1 MNNDYLN
8 YINNND
14 YPDINNKIWIT
25 ELPNSNYLIHYLAEQ
40 NNDFLLEVIKKYP
53 MLILKR
59 NTDGK
64 FINHILAA
72 REYYTL
78 LIMYLKEAINSI
90 DLLDVRNNHILHYVV
105 INDSVLKEL
114 FSLFPKISINIT
126 NRNATSPL
134 LNSIIYENLSSFK
147 LLLKNKAKLHLPN
160 NKETVST
167 CIIKTFDG
175 KLDKCQPWFEVAMKY
190 GENINNDNGLAE
202 IPLQLVYSVEQFD
215 TFDFLVKNGAD
226 INNGGTRKQYL
237 IFDMIMNKKWELI
250 NKFSKLINFNIKNLS
265 MNSILHEYLSEYDE
279 VNEIITIMELM
290 DDLNDSNINGETVF
304 HIMSPDI
311 ILQLKSVLSKK
322 YINLWIK
329 NLNNVAVIDLW
340 KKSKKF
346 IDLIEIWKKGVI
358 HNKEKYPKL
367 FNLVKHNKNVLDI
380 RLTNQNDFRFINVSN
395 IKNNIYS
402 AFIDNLIIYVFIV
415 IKKHK
420 KKMFIPLKKKE
431 LNVKITNFDSSEAR
445 IIKYRIITKEA
456 LTSKLDCFIEY
467 HNPDTYFCPKLPHSF
482 PKKKLTFY
490 VLSLINSNMN
500 HTNIIIID
508 GFNNIIERFD
518 PEGYNINDEVLD
530 NWVMKKFNKYNSFKY
545 YTNNK
550 NYNANL
556 FQLIELALQDE
567 RPGDPVGF
575 CSAWSLWY
583 LEMRIMNPLIHPNEL
598 YLKTLNEISKLKIS
612 IREYI
617 RNYANSLVK
626 ERNPLISK
634 IIGKHS
640 INKDFFSDEDNYKI
654 KSYIDKQFNSKR
666 I

>member
-1 MNNDYLN
+1 
-8 YINNND
+8 
-14 YPDINNKIWIT
+14 
-25 ELPNSNYLIHYLAEQ
+25 
-40 NNDFLLEVIKKYP
+40 
-53 MLILKR
+53 
-59 NTDGK
+59 
-64 FINHILAA
+64 
-72 REYYTL
+72 
-78 LIMYLKEAINSI
+78 
-90 DLLDVRNNHILHYVV
+90 
-105 INDSVLKEL
+105 
-114 FSLFPKISINIT
+114 
-126 NRNATSPL
+126 
-134 LNSIIYENLSSFK
+134 
-147 LLLKNKAKLHLPN
+147 
-160 NKETVST
+160 
-167 CIIKTFDG
+167 
-175 KLDKCQPWFEVAMKY
+175 
-190 GENINNDNGLAE
+190 
-202 IPLQLVYSVEQFD
+202 
-215 TFDFLVKNGAD
+215 
-226 INNGGTRKQYL
+226 
-237 IFDMIMNKKWELI
+237 
-250 NKFSKLINFNIKNLS
+250 

-367 FNLVKHNKNVLDI
+367 FNLVKRNKSVLDI
-380 RLTNQNDFRFINVSN
+380 RLTNQDDFHFINVSN

-402 AFIDNLIIYVFIV
+402 AFIDNLIIYVFII

-431 LNVKITNFDSSEAR
+431 LNIKITNFDSSEAR

-467 HNPDTYFCPKLPHSF
+467 HNPYTYFCPKLPHSF

-518 PEGYNINDEVLD
+518 PEGYNTNDEELD
-530 NWVMKKFNKYNSFKY
+530 NWVMKKFNKHNAFKY

-556 FQLIELALQDE
+556 FQLIELALQDA

-598 YLKTLNEISKLKIS
+598 YLKTLNEIGKLKIS

-654 KSYIDKQFNSKR
+654 KAYIDKQLNSK
-666 I
+666 